1 MTSLFER
8 LDTEEAIVRGELSTL
23 REKIATAEERLAH
36 LTITRETLRSLTGH
50 ADTADDSDEPQPQE
64 QGSAGGEDPV
74 DASASEAPPDDVAD
88 PGGPPVSSGPLA
100 LAVARERM
108 LVLLAGAGRAMK
120 AQDIAA
126 AIGEDVSDTSN
137 GRRTETTRSR
147 LKALVREGRVV
158 EDPTAW
164 FAIAPTTGSNV
175 GDGVAMA

>member
-36 LTITRETLRSLTGH
+36 LTITRETLLSLTGH
-50 ADTADDSDEPQPQE
+50 AGQADDSAELQS
-64 QGSAGGEDPV
+64 QGQGPGDGGDLVDGAAPGAAPGNAASPRDP
-74 DASASEAPPDDVAD
+74 SVA
-88 PGGPPVSSGPLA
+88 SGPLE
-100 LAVARERM
+100 LSVARERM

-126 AIGEDVSDTSN
+126 AIGEDISDTSN

-147 LKALVREGRVV
+147 LKALIREGRVV
-158 EDPTAW
+158 EDPTGW
-164 FAIAPTTGSNV
+164 FAIAPATRNEQGGSV
-175 GDGVAMA
+175 PV